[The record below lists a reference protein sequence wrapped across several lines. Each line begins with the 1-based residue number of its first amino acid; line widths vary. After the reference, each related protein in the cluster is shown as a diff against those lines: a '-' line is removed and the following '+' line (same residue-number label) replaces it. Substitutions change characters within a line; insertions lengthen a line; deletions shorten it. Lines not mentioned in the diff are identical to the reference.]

1 MTPTIRRRLWLALLI
16 LILGGLFAY
25 AFVPRPVEI
34 DIVEAQEGALQISID
49 EDGKTRVKE
58 RYTLAAPLAGR
69 LLRIDLDPGDP
80 VEAGQTMLAL
90 VEPAVPALLDER
102 TLAQSEARVK
112 AAEAALSRSLAN
124 QNSADQRRR
133 QAEANLQR
141 RQKLFDQQMI
151 SRQEFDDASYASQTA
166 REDHRAAL
174 FAVQIARAELTQAN
188 AALLRLRE
196 LRPGQPQDAFPLL
209 APADGQ
215 VLRVLQE
222 SATVVTPG
230 TPLVEVGNAKDL
242 EVVIDVLSSDAVRIR
257 PGQRVLLEQWGG
269 GEALRGRV
277 RLVEPAAYTKVS
289 ALGVEEQRV
298 DVVVDLEAP
307 PDSRPTLGDGY
318 RVEARIIVWEKDK
331 VQKVPS
337 GALFRREGQWA
348 VFVVDGNRARLRP
361 LTTGQS
367 NGLETEVLAGLEAA
381 ERVIL
386 HPGDKVDEGVRVQVR
401 R

>member
-1 MTPTIRRRLWLALLI
+1 MTPTIRRRLWLALLV
-16 LILGGLFAY
+16 LILVLLFTY
-25 AFVPRPVEI
+25 AFVPRPVEVE
-34 DIVEAQEGALQISID
+34 IVEAKEGAMQISID

-69 LLRIDLDPGDP
+69 LLRIDLDPGDT
-80 VEAGQTMLAL
+80 VQAGKTMLAL
-90 VEPAVPALLDER
+90 IEPAVPALLDER

-112 AAEAALSRSLAN
+112 AAEAALNRSLAN

-133 QAEANLQR
+133 QAEANTQR

-151 SRQEFDDASYASQTA
+151 SRQEFDDASYAWQTA

-174 FAVQIARAELTQAN
+174 FAVQIARSELTQAK

-196 LRPGQPQDAFPLL
+196 LTPGEQQDAFPLL

-222 SATVVTPG
+222 SATVVAPG

-257 PGQRVLLEQWGG
+257 LGQRVLLEQWGG
-269 GEALRGRV
+269 GEALPGRV

-298 DVVVDLEAP
+298 DVVVDLETP
-307 PDSRPTLGDGY
+307 PESRPTLGDGY
-318 RVEARIIVWEKDK
+318 RVEARILVWEKDK
-331 VQKVPS
+331 VLKVPS

-348 VFVVDGNRARLRP
+348 AFVVDGNHARLRP
-361 LTTGQS
+361 LRAGQS
-367 NGLETEVLAGLEAA
+367 NGLETEILAGLNAA

-386 HPGDKVDEGVRVQVR
+386 HPGDKVADGVRVQVR